1 MNVMVVGAGGR
12 EHALVWKIARSP
24 LVKKIICAPGN
35 PGIARHADLFDV
47 AVEDREGMRKLAIS
61 QKIDLAVIGPGFP
74 FVLGLAE
81 ELENVGI
88 LVCGP
93 GKEAA
98 KLEGSKYFAREIF
111 KKYSLETVDAEVFDD
126 YDEAERYILSYPLPV
141 VIRPDG
147 PVAGVSAGVCET
159 FEEAIAF
166 LRRSMI
172 DGAFGAS
179 GEKVVV
185 EKFLFGQETT
195 FILFSDGKN
204 IIPLPSCRDHER
216 IGDGETGPN
225 AGGMGAYS
233 PAPSMT
239 SFIEKK
245 AQENIFQPLLDGMRE
260 EGKPFKGILGGK
272 LVIDRGNPALLDLH
286 IGFGDLEA
294 QVLLVRMKSDIV
306 PLLVG
311 CAQGNLGDHSIEVD
325 TRTSLCV
332 VMTSGGY
339 PGAYQS
345 GLEIKGLEEA
355 EGMDDVMVFHE
366 GTRREGDAM
375 VNAGG
380 RVFGVTVLED
390 TLRDAINLAYEAV
403 DKISWD
409 GAYYRKDIGFWAL
422 ERGE

>member
-1 MNVMVVGAGGR
+1 MNVMVVGPGGR

-74 FVLGLAE
+74 FVLGLAD
-81 ELENVGI
+81 ELEKVGI

-93 GKEAA
+93 GNEAA
-98 KLEGSKYFAREIF
+98 KLEGSKSFAREIF
-111 KKYSLETVDAEVFDD
+111 KKYSLGIVDAEVFDD

-141 VIRPDG
+141 VIRADG
-147 PVAGVSAGVCET
+147 PVAGVGARVCET

-195 FILFSDGKN
+195 FILFTDGKN
-204 IIPLPSCRDHER
+204 IIPLPSCGDHER

-245 AQENIFQPLLDGMRE
+245 AQESIFQPLLHGMRE

-311 CAQGNLGDHSIEVD
+311 CAQGNLGDHSIEID

-339 PGAYQS
+339 PGAYQL

-366 GTRREGDAM
+366 GTRREGDTM

-380 RVFGVTVLED
+380 RVFGVTARGD
-390 TLRDAINLAYEAV
+390 TLRDAISLAYEAV

-409 GAYYRKDIGFWAL
+409 GAYYRKDIGFRAL